1 MKPARTF
8 EWGQQEAAIA
18 QAERDIFRPQETPV
32 QAAKNVGLASSCSP
46 SAAMVEGSVSEL
58 LSDVEFLS

>member
-1 MKPARTF
+1 MNPSRTF

-18 QAERDIFRPQETPV
+18 QAPRNVFGSQQTPI

-46 SAAMVEGSVSEL
+46 SEAAVEGSVSEPL
-58 LSDVEFLS
+58 RDVEFLS